1 MDRGD
6 AVEPTGT
13 QKEHLSASHYSLFL
27 QRCVLPRTL
36 SPKVYTL
43 CVQGQAW
50 RYGEQGS
57 KGAVDF
63 TGLVTVAAPGTG
75 LNVNRPQKH

>member
-1 MDRGD
+1 MDGGD
-6 AVEPTGT
+6 AVEPIGT
-13 QKEHLSASHYSLFL
+13 QNVHLSVSHFLLFL
-27 QRCVLPRTL
+27 QRYVLPRTA

-43 CVQGQAW
+43 CVWGQAW

-63 TGLVTVAAPGTG
+63 TGLVAVAAPGTG